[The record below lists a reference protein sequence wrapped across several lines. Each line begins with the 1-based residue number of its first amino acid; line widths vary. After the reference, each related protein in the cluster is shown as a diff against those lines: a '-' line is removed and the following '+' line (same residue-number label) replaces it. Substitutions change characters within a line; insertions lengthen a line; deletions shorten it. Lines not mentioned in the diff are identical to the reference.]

1 MKTYSPLKWERVRFL
16 DTHTSA
22 VPCAHPDKF
31 EEYVDPYDTHEDLP
45 DWVNY
50 KWDSDRNFNML
61 HEFRKCGS
69 SFEVALIDLFFKSSH
84 NNRRKAVAAWPW
96 LWANRKDCVA
106 VASRILHGESEPR
119 EESDCPLCG
128 GEGFVYT
135 THYADPNSTTR
146 RCECTSDPSGE
157 CDWDIV

>member
-16 DTHTSA
+16 DEHTSA
-22 VPCAHPDKF
+22 VTCAHPDFYEKF
-31 EEYVDPYDTHEDLP
+31 VDPYDTHEDLP

-61 HEFRKCGS
+61 HEYRKSGS

-84 NNRRKAVAAWPW
+84 NNKRKAVAAWPW

-106 VASRILHGESEPR
+106 VANRLWHGESEDVCETCDGR
-119 EESDCPLCG
+119 G
-128 GEGFVYT
+128 WVAEG
-135 THYADPNSTTR
+135 HPADPDTNDR
-146 RCECTSDPSGE
+146 RCPDCFTHPDPDGDRDN
-157 CDWDIV
+157 C